1 MSFEDLTFSWNI
13 GIGYSSAS
21 HNGTVKV
28 SDYFTEEEWGDMSE
42 KDISEWLD
50 EYLETEISN
59 HLEAN
64 IWINDWGEVRWKLK
78 IL

>member
-1 MSFEDLTFSWNI
+1 MSFEYLTFSWRI
-13 GIGYSSAS
+13 GIGYGGAS
-21 HNGTVKV
+21 HKGTVKV
-28 SDYFTEEEWGDMSE
+28 SDYFTEEEWDEMSE

-64 IWINDWGEVRWKLK
+64 IWIDD
-78 IL
+78 

>member
-1 MSFEDLTFSWNI
+1 MSFDNLTFSWNI
-13 GIGYSSAS
+13 SIGYSSVN
-21 HNGTVKV
+21 HKDTVKV
-28 SDYFTEEEWGDMSE
+28 SDYFTEEEEEEWGDMSE

-64 IWINDWGEVRWKLK
+64 IWIDD
-78 IL
+78 